1 MKRTLYDKIWDAH
14 LVGERSDG
22 NSLIYIDLQL
32 LHEVTS
38 PQAFEGLSIANRKL
52 WRKDANLATPDH
64 NVPTNNRNLGLK
76 GITDPIA
83 LEQVTTLNENCAN
96 FDVEQFDIL
105 DQRQGI
111 VHVVGPE
118 QGATLPGMTIVCGD
132 SHTSTHGAFGALAQ
146 GIGTSEV
153 EHVMATQCLV
163 QRKAKN
169 FDVSLVGRLSEGV
182 YAKDLILAVIAEL
195 GTAGA
200 TGHTIEFNG
209 SAVRALTMES
219 RMTLCNMAIEAGAR
233 AGLVSVDSTTL
244 DYVEGRPFAPK
255 DKLWDE
261 AVSYWRTL
269 VTDEGAAFDSR
280 IEIDASEISPQ
291 VSWGTSPEMVLPV
304 EGAIPNPD
312 QISDPVKSEATKLSL
327 DYMGLN
333 PDQPITEI
341 ALDRIFIGSCTNA
354 RIEDLRAAAQVLK
367 GRKISKNIKEAL
379 VVPGSGLVKKQAEEE
394 GLAEIFVNS
403 GFEWRDAG
411 CSMCLGMNPDQLGN
425 KEHCAST
432 SNRNFE
438 GRQGY
443 GGRTHLVSPAM
454 AAAAAVQGNFV
465 DVRDYL

>member
-182 YAKDLILAVIAEL
+182 
-195 GTAGA
+195 
-200 TGHTIEFNG
+200 
-209 SAVRALTMES
+209 
-219 RMTLCNMAIEAGAR
+219 
-233 AGLVSVDSTTL
+233 
-244 DYVEGRPFAPK
+244 
-255 DKLWDE
+255 
-261 AVSYWRTL
+261 
-269 VTDEGAAFDSR
+269 
-280 IEIDASEISPQ
+280 
-291 VSWGTSPEMVLPV
+291 
-304 EGAIPNPD
+304 
-312 QISDPVKSEATKLSL
+312 
-327 DYMGLN
+327 
-333 PDQPITEI
+333 
-341 ALDRIFIGSCTNA
+341 
-354 RIEDLRAAAQVLK
+354 
-367 GRKISKNIKEAL
+367 
-379 VVPGSGLVKKQAEEE
+379 
-394 GLAEIFVNS
+394 
-403 GFEWRDAG
+403 
-411 CSMCLGMNPDQLGN
+411 
-425 KEHCAST
+425 
-432 SNRNFE
+432 
-438 GRQGY
+438 
-443 GGRTHLVSPAM
+443 
-454 AAAAAVQGNFV
+454 
-465 DVRDYL
+465 